1 MNAIAGRSRNDLTQ
15 YPVFPWVLADYTSE
29 ELDLSDPNVY
39 RDLSKPIGALDD
51 ERAREA
57 RERYKTLEGPDGA
70 LPLAQARAQAA
81 CVQRDEG
88 NVEHPL
94 TGGMLP
100 KFHHGTHYSSAGI
113 VLHYLVRV
121 EPFTMLAKSLQG
133 GNFDV
138 ADRLFHSVAAS
149 WDGCLHNASDVKELT
164 PEFYSQ
170 PGFLVNAD
178 GLDLGVRQCA
188 NNSRPSDA
196 KADCKK
202 TKGSDGTHF
211 ESEEDSERVH
221 DVTLPPWAHGSAA
234 TFVAKMREALESEYV
249 SAHLHQWIDLVF
261 GHAQRGPVAIEHTNV
276 FNWLTY
282 EHAVD
287 IDSIADAMQRKATQ
301 DQIFHFGQVRLLSS
315 ICSPA
320 HFMRPLCSS
329 IFMHAR

>member
-1 MNAIAGRSRNDLTQ
+1 MNAIAGRSYNDLTQ

-39 RDLSKPIGALDD
+39 RDLSKPIGALNDD
-51 ERAREA
+51 RAREA

-81 CVQRDEG
+81 RAQRHEDRDD
-88 NVEHPL
+88 NPL

-113 VLHYLVRV
+113 VLHFLIRV
-121 EPFTMLAKSLQG
+121 EPFTTLAKSLQG
-133 GNFDV
+133 GHFDV

-178 GLDLGVRQCA
+178 GLDLGVRQRTSESRTSTA
-188 NNSRPSDA
+188 NA
-196 KADCKK
+196 AGEM
-202 TKGSDGTHF
+202 TGSSSGAHS
-211 ESEEDSERVH
+211 ESEEAGKRVH
-221 DVTLPPWAHGSAA
+221 DVILPPWAHGSPVA
-234 TFVAKMREALESEYV
+234 FVAKMREALESEYV
-249 SAHLHQWIDLVF
+249 SAHLHEWIDLVF
-261 GHAQRGPVAIEHTNV
+261 GHAQRGPAAVEHTNV

-282 EHAVD
+282 EYAVD
-287 IDSIADAMQRKATQ
+287 IDSIVDSMQRKATQ
-301 DQIFHFGQVRLLSS
+301 DQIFHFGQVRCWVSTTPLL
-315 ICSPA
+315 I
-320 HFMRPLCSS
+320 H
-329 IFMHAR
+329 MHAL